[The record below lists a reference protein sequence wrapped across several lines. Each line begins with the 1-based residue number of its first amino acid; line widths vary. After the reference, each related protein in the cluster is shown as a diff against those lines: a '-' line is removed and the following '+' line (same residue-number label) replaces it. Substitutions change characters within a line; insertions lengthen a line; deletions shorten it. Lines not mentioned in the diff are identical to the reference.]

1 MAKDPEIQELVEMEV
16 RELLTKYEYDG
27 DAAPVIFGSALCALN
42 NTDPEIGINKVNELL
57 DTMDKKIAVPERTVD
72 KAFMMSVESTYQ
84 IPGRGTVVTG
94 TVDTGKIKIGEDI
107 EIVGYSTKVLKTTI
121 TGIETFRKQL
131 DYAEAGD
138 NVGLLL
144 RGVTRDDVRRG

>member
-27 DAAPVIFGSALCALN
+27 DASPVIFGSALCALN

-107 EIVGYSTKVLKTTI
+107 EIVGYSSKVLKTTI

>member
-27 DAAPVIFGSALCALN
+27 DASPVIFGSALCALN

-107 EIVGYSTKVLKTTI
+107 EIVGYSNKVLKTTI

>member
-1 MAKDPEIQELVEMEV
+1 MD
-16 RELLTKYEYDG
+16 TKI
-27 DAAPVIFGSALCALN
+27 PL
-42 NTDPEIGINKVNELL
+42 
-57 DTMDKKIAVPERTVD
+57 PERVTD
-72 KAFMMSVESTYQ
+72 KPFMMSVEGTYQ

-94 TVDTGKIKIGEDI
+94 TVDAGKVKIGEDI
-107 EIVGYSTKVLKTTI
+107 DIVGYSNKITKVTV

-144 RGVTRDDVRRG
+144 RGVTREDVRRG